1 MTLHDVTIFLSL
13 PKCFVCVFTTPQ
25 QLRYIIVVSYSIS
38 SAAHGGGIK
47 DSKAEWP
54 YPVLR
59 CTALAAFVFPT
70 FSIYHSLFHLFILRK
85 RFKGKNQLSFMK
97 DFSRH
102 CLVGGTGFVGFRK
115 RLSFVFCIF
124 LIFRYLYFV
133 ICIL

>member
-1 MTLHDVTIFLSL
+1 MKFGSKKAIFGAIWG
-13 PKCFVCVFTTPQ
+13 VFEGFGPC
-25 QLRYIIVVSYSIS
+25 LGSSFPRYIIVVSYSIS

-85 RFKGKNQLSFMK
+85 RFKGKNELSFMK

-115 RLSFVFCIF
+115 R
-124 LIFRYLYFV
+124 
-133 ICIL
+133 